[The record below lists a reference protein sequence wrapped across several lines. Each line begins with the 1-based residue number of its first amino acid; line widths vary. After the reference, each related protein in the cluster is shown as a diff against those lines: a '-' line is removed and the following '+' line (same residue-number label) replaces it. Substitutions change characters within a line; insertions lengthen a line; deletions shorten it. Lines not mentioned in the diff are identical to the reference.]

1 MVTSEL
7 FKAADRTDMDDML
20 ADGRRSRGKAT
31 PAPEPKVSKVPKKKK
46 KKKAEKSK
54 KKGGK
59 KTKKRSTSSSSSSV
73 SVSSLSSAGSS
84 GSRSK
89 AGRAHSKRGQGL
101 RIYNLNTTFY
111 NS

>member
-20 ADGRRSRGKAT
+20 ADGRRSRGKST

-73 SVSSLSSAGSS
+73 SVSSLNFVGWVIGKPFEGWACAFQER
-84 GSRSK
+84 SRASY
-89 AGRAHSKRGQGL
+89 L
-101 RIYNLNTTFY
+101 
-111 NS
+111 